1 VADRAGS
8 PAELSYDP
16 YADLARRYPDWLV
29 VAADLGGLVPEV
41 LSPARRVV
49 LLEREQSP
57 AGLRCSLAHAV
68 AHLDLG
74 HARTIAGFFES
85 REEAQADG
93 LAAGRL
99 IALPALAAALS
110 WTRDRTEIA
119 AELQVD
125 AQMLR
130 VRERDLSRAD
140 RRALARG
147 VRRLD
152 TTA

>member
-1 VADRAGS
+1 MADRAGG

-16 YADLARRYPDWLV
+16 YADLAHRYPDWVV

-41 LSPARRVV
+41 LSVARRVV
-49 LLEREQSP
+49 LLEREQSQ

-74 HARTIAGFFES
+74 HAHTIAGFFES
-85 REEAQADG
+85 REEADAD
-93 LAAGRL
+93 
-99 IALPALAAALS
+99 ALAAVRLIPLSALAGALS
-110 WTRDRTEIA
+110 WTRDRTELA
-119 AELQVD
+119 SELHVD

-130 VRERDLSRAD
+130 ARERDLSRVE

-147 VRRLD
+147 VRRLAA
-152 TTA
+152 TA